1 MAVAE
6 QLVPTGTWQVDKIH
20 STVGFAVKHMV
31 VATYRGSFKT
41 FDATLASDDAGLRL
55 TGVVDAA
62 SVDVPDENLQAHL
75 GSPDFFDVER
85 TPEIR
90 FESSE
95 VRIADDGT
103 LTVDGELTIKGHTET
118 VEATGTVGY
127 IEADIAGGERVGVDL
142 ETIVD
147 RTKFGLNWN
156 APLPKGGFALAND
169 VKLVG
174 HLEFTKAS

>member
-1 MAVAE
+1 MAVVE
-6 QLVPTGTWQVDKIH
+6 QLVPTGTWQADKIH

-31 VATYRGSFKT
+31 VATYRGSFKN

-62 SVDVPDENLQAHL
+62 SVDVPDENLKAHL
-75 GSPDFFDVER
+75 GSPDFFDIER

-103 LTVDGELTIKGHTET
+103 VSVGGELTIKGHTET

-169 VKLVG
+169 VKLIVE
-174 HLEFTKAS
+174 LELAEQA